1 MTSSAIILFAHG
13 ARDPQWATPFLRM
26 RAILQARAP
35 EIPVELAFLESMRP
49 TLLEAMGSLAAS
61 GAERVTLVPLF
72 MAQGGHLR
80 TDLPEIVSTACAQN
94 PGLIV
99 RTAPAIGDVDALLE
113 AIAAW
118 VLQEEAF
125 TRGADLG
132 SPVA

>member
-1 MTSSAIILFAHG
+1 MTRSAVILFAHG
-13 ARDPQWATPFLRM
+13 ARDPRWAAPFLRI

-35 EIPVELAFLESMRP
+35 TVPVELAFLESMRP
-49 TLLEAMGSLAAS
+49 TLLEAMDSLAAS

-80 TDLPEIVSTACAQN
+80 KDLPEFINRACAQN

-99 RTAPAIGDVDALLE
+99 RTAPAIGEVEELLE
-113 AIAAW
+113 AISAW

-125 TRGADLG
+125 TRDADLG
-132 SPVA
+132 NPVA

>member
-1 MTSSAIILFAHG
+1 MTRSAIILFAHG
-13 ARDPQWATPFLRM
+13 ARDPEWAKPFLRI

-35 EIPVELAFLESMRP
+35 AIPVELAFLESMRP
-49 TLLEAMGSLAAS
+49 TLLEAMCSLTAS

-80 TDLPEIVSTACAQN
+80 KDLPEIVSKACAQN

-99 RTAPAIGDVDALLE
+99 RTAPAIGEVEVLLD

-118 VLQEEAF
+118 VLQEEEF
-125 TRGADLG
+125 TRDADLG
-132 SPVA
+132 NPIA

>member
-1 MTSSAIILFAHG
+1 MIRSAIILFAHG
-13 ARDPQWATPFLRM
+13 ARDPQWATPFQRM
-26 RAILQARAP
+26 RSILQARAP
-35 EIPVELAFLESMRP
+35 TVPVELAFLESMPP
-49 TLLEAMGSLAAS
+49 TLLEAMSSLAAR

-80 TDLPEIVSTACAQN
+80 KDLPEIVNRACAQN

-118 VLQEEAF
+118 VLREEAF
-125 TRGADLG
+125 TREADLG
-132 SPVA
+132 NPVA

>member
-1 MTSSAIILFAHG
+1 MTRSAIILFAHG
-13 ARDPQWATPFLRM
+13 ARDPEWAKPFRRM

-35 EIPVELAFLESMRP
+35 TIPVELAFLESMHP

-61 GAERVTLVPLF
+61 GAARVTLVPLF

-80 TDLPEIVSTACAQN
+80 KDLPDIVSEACAQN

-99 RTAPAIGDVDALLE
+99 RTSPAIGDVDALLE

-118 VLQEEAF
+118 VLQEEEF
-125 TRGADLG
+125 TRDADLG
-132 SPVA
+132 NPVA